1 MTSCNY
7 KKDCKENAGVVNK
20 PSHPTWDQRI
30 KYANYGVYNYQLL
43 KDIAIDAANSF
54 KNSVK
59 PVRQEVVDAVW
70 DFYNQ
75 EEIALT

>member
-1 MTSCNY
+1 MLITVY
-7 KKDCKENAGVVNK
+7 
-20 PSHPTWDQRI
+20 
-30 KYANYGVYNYQLL
+30 YANYGVYNYQLL
-43 KDIAIDAANSF
+43 KDLAIDAANSI